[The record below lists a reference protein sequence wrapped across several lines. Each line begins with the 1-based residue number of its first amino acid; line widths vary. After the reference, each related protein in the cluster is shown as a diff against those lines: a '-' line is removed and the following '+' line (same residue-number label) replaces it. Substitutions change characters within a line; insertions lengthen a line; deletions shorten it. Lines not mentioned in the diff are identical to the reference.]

1 MIEPAKTVRQLCL
14 VIGIAFLIFGAA
26 LGVAYY
32 QYRHTWSPEVI
43 ASAARLLQNPAAPTE
58 TLRKVALQGQ
68 KTLVASFE
76 AIDAAILILL
86 ITDAVAAVAF
96 LYIFIALGRRPHDGA
111 P

>member
-1 MIEPAKTVRQLCL
+1 MTEPARTVRHLCFA
-14 VIGIAFLIFGAA
+14 VGIAFLIFGVA
-26 LGVAYY
+26 LAVAYY

-43 ASAARLLQNPAAPTE
+43 ASAARLLNDPSVPAE
-58 TLRKVALQGQ
+58 TLRKVAVQGQ

-96 LYIFIALGRRPHDGA
+96 LYIFIALGRRQQDGA